1 MTPKKPTAVSGL
13 QRGIGSRTPAAPVS
27 EAEAAAFIEGT
38 TPEQVRVRELLKQKA
53 ERVKPVR
60 ITVDLSPADYEALN
74 HWIGTA
80 TARINSAPGRRV
92 TLSRAVRAMISAS
105 ILDDSIGLVVT
116 DLLRRDSERT

>member
-1 MTPKKPTAVSGL
+1 VSPTRKASTVSALQRAVSPP
-13 QRGIGSRTPAAPVS
+13 PAAK
-27 EAEAAAFIEGT
+27 AA
-38 TPEQVRVRELLKQKA
+38 PEPAART
-53 ERVKPVR
+53 KPVR
-60 ITVDLSPADYEALN
+60 ITIDLSPADYEALN

-116 DLLRRDSERT
+116 DLLRRDSER